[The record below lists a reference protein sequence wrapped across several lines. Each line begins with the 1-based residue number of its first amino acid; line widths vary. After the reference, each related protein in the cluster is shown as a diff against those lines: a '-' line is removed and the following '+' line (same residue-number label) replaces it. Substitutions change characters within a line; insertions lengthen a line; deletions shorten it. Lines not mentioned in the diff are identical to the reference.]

1 VRPYRRRILAAA
13 LALVVA
19 AGSVLAIG
27 QGLKLVIDRGIAAGN
42 PGMLNEAL
50 VGLLAVIVVMSGAT
64 FGRFYLVTWLG
75 ERVTADLRRAVFD
88 HILKL
93 SPAFFEVTR
102 TGEVN
107 GITVVDDYGHH
118 PVEIATTLKAA
129 CDLFNLFCWQTGR
142 SESSQAFFDVV
153 YFVKNLIKT
162 KNR

>member
-1 VRPYRRRILAAA
+1 MRPYRQRILAAA
-13 LALVVA
+13 VALVVA

-50 VGLLAVIVVMSGAT
+50 VGLLAVIVIMSGAT

-75 ERVTADLRRAVFD
+75 ERVTADLRRAVFE

-102 TGEVN
+102 TGEVISRLTN
-107 GITVVDDYGHH
+107 DTSLLETVVGSSASFALRNFLLMIGAFVLLAH
-118 PVEIATTLKAA
+118 TSSTSSKA
-129 CDLFNLFCWQTGR
+129 
-142 SESSQAFFDVV
+142 
-153 YFVKNLIKT
+153 
-162 KNR
+162 